1 MLKNM
6 KIRTRML
13 FSYAVIIVLCLAASV
28 AALVMM
34 KRISSNLTSFY
45 DNNYAVTVN
54 VWTAKREMQFARAD
68 ILKAML
74 ETDENDMKISL
85 DNASAALANMRAAFP
100 NIRKRFKGDMTL
112 MDEVDSTLAEAIVY
126 RDQIFELTAAEKNEE
141 AFALMNTSY
150 IPLLNQMSD
159 SLDKITLQAA
169 NNAKAMV
176 DQGQQLQMTSRFIMI
191 VIILL
196 NIALA
201 FLFGLYIS
209 NSIRKPV
216 EEIRDAA
223 KKLATGSLDVS
234 IGYQSK
240 DELGNLSDSI
250 RSLIRTFQ
258 GIISDM
264 NCRLAS
270 LGNGD
275 FTVTSKAEEFYV
287 GDFQQLAASVE
298 QITIKLSRTMKQINQ
313 SSDQV
318 STGSDQVS
326 SGAQDLARGA
336 TEQAASVEELAASI
350 NEISSQVRENA
361 RNSQYGSEL
370 AAAAGAKIE
379 EANRQMQ
386 EMIASMHDISHKSGQ
401 IGKIIQTIEDI
412 AFQTNILALNAS
424 VEAAHVSTAKGFAVI
439 ADEVRNL
446 ADKSARA
453 STNTAALI
461 EGTIQAVNLGTK
473 IADETAYTLT
483 EVVESARQMVSAVD
497 KISKASNVQAAAIA
511 QVTQGIDQISN
522 VVQANSATAEESA
535 AASEEL
541 YDQAQMLKNLVNQF
555 KLRQ

>member
-100 NIRKRFKGDMTL
+100 NIRKRFKGDMML
-112 MDEVDSTLAEAIVY
+112 MDEVDSILAEAIVY
-126 RDQIFELTAAEKNEE
+126 RDQIFELTAAAKNEE
-141 AFALMNTSY
+141 AFALMKTSY

-196 NIALA
+196 NIVLA

-223 KKLATGSLDVS
+223 KKLASGRLDVS
-234 IGYQSK
+234 IGYHSK

-264 NCRLAS
+264 NCCLAS

-287 GDFQQLAASVE
+287 GDFQQLAASVD
-298 QITIKLSRTMKQINQ
+298 QITLKLSRTMKQINQ
-313 SSDQV
+313 SSAQV
-318 STGSDQVS
+318 SSGSDQVS
-326 SGAQDLARGA
+326 SGAQDLAQGA

-370 AAAAGAKIE
+370 AEAAGAKIE

-386 EMIASMHDISHKSGQ
+386 EMIAAMHDISHKSGQ

-446 ADKSARA
+446 AGKSARA

-497 KISKASNVQAAAIA
+497 KISKASNAQAAAIA

-522 VVQANSATAEESA
+522 VVQANSVTAEESA

-541 YDQAQMLKNLVNQF
+541 YGQAQMLKNLVNQF
-555 KLRQ
+555 KLK